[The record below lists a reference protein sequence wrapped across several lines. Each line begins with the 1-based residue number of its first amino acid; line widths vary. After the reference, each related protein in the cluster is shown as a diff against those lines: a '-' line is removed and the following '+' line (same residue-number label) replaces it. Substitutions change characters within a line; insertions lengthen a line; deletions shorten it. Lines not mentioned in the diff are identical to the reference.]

1 MTKVLGIYSNPDAA
15 DDGGG
20 QHSPRGVPLAGIHSQ
35 RQTVSHGATHEQKAT
50 LAAQPTRTIDGIG
63 RAAGPPAAGS
73 IHSTVKEL
81 AGWKSIAVFLDDT
94 PKGEKIGECAVE
106 LAHRCGAHLIGLHGM
121 SCNPAEHPSD
131 SFACGKAAIHSVM
144 ARLQAAE
151 RQKALAVGRLFTALS
166 LKQGVSAEFRMIRI
180 DRADDDTVLNSL
192 HCDLVLIGHPD
203 PPGLPKGWSPERLL
217 MASGVPVLIIPDRWK
232 SETIGN
238 NILVGWNASREAR
251 RAMADAM
258 PFLSTAQSVTV
269 LVVDPAERADRH
281 GEEPGADIALCLA
294 RHGVHVDVEQATS
307 NGSPIGEIIRSRAVD
322 RGMDLIVVG
331 AYSHARWAEI
341 IFGGVTRTLLTQMP
355 VPVLASR

>member
-1 MTKVLGIYSNPDAA
+1 MDQYVSTVEEEPD
-15 DDGGG
+15 
-20 QHSPRGVPLAGIHSQ
+20 HLFR
-35 RQTVSHGATHEQKAT
+35 
-50 LAAQPTRTIDGIG
+50 
-63 RAAGPPAAGS
+63 RAAAPPTAGS
-73 IHSTVKEL
+73 IHLTVKEML
-81 AGWKSIAVFLDDT
+81 SSWKSIAVFLDDT

-166 LKQGVSAEFRMIRI
+166 LKQGVSAEFRMIRS

-217 MASGVPVLIIPDRWK
+217 MASGVPVLIIPDGWK
-232 SETIGN
+232 SERVGN
-238 NILVGWNASREAR
+238 KILVGWNASREAR

-258 PFLSTAQSVTV
+258 PFLITAQSVTV
-269 LVVDPAERADRH
+269 LVVDPAVRADEH
-281 GEEPGADIALCLA
+281 GEEPGADIALYLA
-294 RHGVHVDVEQATS
+294 RHGAHVDVEQATS
-307 NGSPIGEIIRSRAVD
+307 DGSPIGEVILSRAID
-322 RGMDLIVVG
+322 RGVDLIVIG
-331 AYSHARWAEI
+331 AYSHPRWAEI
-341 IFGGVTRTLLTQMP
+341 IVGGVTRTLLTQMP
-355 VPVLASR
+355 VPVLVSR